1 MYSLSWPSASRCS
14 YCRHAAGCSQ
24 PGVPGVH
31 FLPVAGVLLMGSHF
45 ASSTK
50 NNPFLP
56 NHFHI
61 TGAATMHKPL
71 RCRLPP
77 VSECRRRQK
86 LTALILTT
94 ASTGRLQGMV
104 PLFLYMVLGRKG
116 QDKHPGS
123 VQRGGIPR
131 GGAPTCHVKMCNGV
145 RRSRYPS
152 AQRVAEQRTT
162 ESAQVDSRKYHAR
175 LESEMS
181 ASEP

>member
-1 MYSLSWPSASRCS
+1 
-14 YCRHAAGCSQ
+14 
-24 PGVPGVH
+24 
-31 FLPVAGVLLMGSHF
+31 
-45 ASSTK
+45 
-50 NNPFLP
+50 
-56 NHFHI
+56 
-61 TGAATMHKPL
+61 MHKRL

-94 ASTGRLQGMV
+94 ASAGRLQGMV

-131 GGAPTCHVKMCNGV
+131 GGAPTCHVKMYNGV

-152 AQRVAEQRTT
+152 AQRVAEKRTT
-162 ESAQVDSRKYHAR
+162 ESTQVDSRKYNAR

-181 ASEP
+181 VPEP